1 MFDVGHLLNNVLST
15 MSYER
20 RAKERKIKKC
30 IYDVPNLERMVFRK
44 TSRKSNREVLLR
56 DMACRNHIQS

>member
-20 RAKERKIKKC
+20 RAKEREMKEMHLWCAKLRENGLQENI
-30 IYDVPNLERMVFRK
+30 
-44 TSRKSNREVLLR
+44 SKSNREVLLR